1 MKEKDFQLKVEKFLT
16 DKGIYWVKYWG
27 GGHFTRSGVPDL
39 LCCIGGRFVGVELK
53 TDDGKVAE
61 LQQYNI
67 DKIIQS
73 GGVALVLR
81 PSDFEQFKDDV
92 QKIIEEHK
100 CLDNTNKI
108 TLKSDKE
115 FQIFEEIISLIKGDI
130 DIKYLGN
137 DINEITL
144 KIVYDKYH
152 YMDFL
157 YRTEWDW

>member
-53 TDDGKVAE
+53 TDDGKVSE

-81 PSDFEQFKDDV
+81 PDE
-92 QKIIEEHK
+92 
-100 CLDNTNKI
+100 
-108 TLKSDKE
+108 
-115 FQIFEEIISLIKGDI
+115 FEEFKSMVNKLQNS
-130 DIKYLGN
+130 YN
-137 DINEITL
+137 
-144 KIVYDKYH
+144 
-152 YMDFL
+152 
-157 YRTEWDW
+157 